1 MTATTFH
8 VHKTRPDAVLPSR
21 AHPTDSGF
29 DLVLLE
35 PTKTVGDVTF
45 YSTGISIRPP
55 EGMYFDLVARSS
67 LSKTGYMLAN
77 GIGIIDRDYTGEILV
92 ALRKVDKDAMVLT
105 LPAKVVQLIPRRWY
119 DLIPVEAPEGLP
131 GTDRGDG
138 GFGSTDAA
146 KNKI

>member
-1 MTATTFH
+1 MSTFH
-8 VHKTRPDAVLPSR
+8 VYKTRPDAVLPSR

-45 YSTGISIRPP
+45 YSTGVSVRPP

-131 GTDRGDG
+131 GTIRGSG

-146 KNKI
+146 ENKILP